1 MSRKKDN
8 TQKTTK
14 NIVTY
19 ISAHNNKKKRPG
31 KKKKNDLWDE
41 PQT

>member
-8 TQKTTK
+8 TQKTKK
-14 NIVTY
+14 NVTY

-31 KKKKNDLWDE
+31 KKKNDLWDE